1 VRANLD
7 KYPAVIHKIVACV
20 LERIERERY
29 VWLCCQCV
37 TPQHTR
43 TPSAR
48 VALMLT
54 LAPLSLPL
62 WDSHGELM
70 DRSLLSSVCRMLVA
84 LGLYPVFEMAFL
96 EHSELFYQAEGSRR
110 AVSDDVRG
118 DGDSECV
125 CAPISLLLTSDV
137 KVAHS
142 SLPTPAFC
150 LLAWCAGACVF
161 SACGG
166 SLEGGEQ

>member
-1 VRANLD
+1 MCHSVAHTQPLRPRCLD
-7 KYPAVIHKIVACV
+7 ADAC
-20 LERIERERY
+20 
-29 VWLCCQCV
+29 
-37 TPQHTR
+37 P
-43 TPSAR
+43 P
-48 VALMLT
+48 
-54 LAPLSLPL
+54 PLSLG
-62 WDSHGELM
+62 DRHGELM

-118 DGDSECV
+118 DGDSDCV
-125 CAPISLLLTSDV
+125 CAPIYLLLTSGV
-137 KVAHS
+137 TLAHS
-142 SLPTPAFC
+142 SWPTPAFC

>member
-1 VRANLD
+1 VPCTLPRPSLPHLPRCVHTRRDLGLHHVRANLD

-29 VWLCCQCV
+29 VWFCCLCV
-37 TPQHTR
+37 TPQHTH
-43 TPSAR
+43 TPLRPRCLDADACPPPS
-48 VALMLT
+48 
-54 LAPLSLPL
+54 LSLG
-62 WDSHGELM
+62 DSHGELM

-125 CAPISLLLTSDV
+125 YLHVSISCSRV
-137 KVAHS
+137 V
-142 SLPTPAFC
+142 
-150 LLAWCAGACVF
+150 
-161 SACGG
+161 
-166 SLEGGEQ
+166 